1 MSFDEMMKITSSAL
15 ARNGCG
21 YSAVEQ
27 IKYVIKRL
35 IESLRQNMLAGDNTL
50 QQVIMKDTEP
60 YFKAQRARNSRFSVH
75 ELYG

>member
-60 YFKAQRARNSRFSVH
+60 YFKAHS
-75 ELYG
+75 